1 MPVQAIPLPLNQN
14 FMQSGRRYTLYQTV
28 RWGVRYIYIFLIY
41 DTLTVLLFHT
51 FDLKW
56 LSLPW
61 QPISLIGIAVA
72 FYLGFKN
79 NSSYERLWE
88 ARKIWGGI
96 VNASRS
102 FTVMA
107 RDFITHHGKDDMPEA
122 ELTQLRKSLVHRH
135 IGWLHALSLELRK
148 VKAWEHNSKFEN
160 EFRKSF
166 GTDYTEEK
174 MEKLKAYL
182 SDEDYAYV
190 MSKGNRSSHIL
201 SQQSRHMMALR
212 EVGHLEH
219 FRHLQMQEMITE
231 LYTLQGKAERIKNF
245 PFPRQYATVNYF
257 FTVLFVGLLP
267 FGMLNVFAAQ
277 NVEWLIWLSIPFS
290 VIGSWVFWTMEMIGD
305 YSENPFE
312 GLYNDVPISSMAV
325 GIEIDI
331 RQMLDETDLPE
342 KMQPVGDFKMLM

>member
-1 MPVQAIPLPLNQN
+1 MQA
-14 FMQSGRRYTLYQTV
+14 GRRYTLYQTV
-28 RWGVRYIYIFLIY
+28 SWGSKFIFIFLLY
-41 DTLTVLLFHT
+41 DSIPVLLYHFA
-51 FDLKW
+51 DLKW

-107 RDFITHHGKDDMPEA
+107 RDFINNDEA
-122 ELTQLRKSLVHRH
+122 TEARSEEEIQGLTKRLVHRH
-135 IGWLHALSLELRK
+135 VAWVHALSLQLRK
-148 VKAWEHNSKFEN
+148 LKGWEHQGEVDQG
-160 EFRKSF
+160 FREAF
-166 GTDYTEEK
+166 GTKYDEK
-174 MEKLKAYL
+174 NFEKLKGYL
-182 SDEDYAYV
+182 SEEDYAYM
-190 MSKGNRSSHIL
+190 MSKGNYASHLL
-201 SQQSRHMMALR
+201 SIQSREMMALR
-212 EVGHLEH
+212 KEGSLEH

-231 LYTLQGKAERIKNF
+231 FYTLQGKAERIKNF

-257 FTVLFVGLLP
+257 FAVLFVSLLP
-267 FGMLNVFAAQ
+267 FGMLNVFTASD
-277 NVEWLIWLSIPFS
+277 VEWLIWLSIPFS

-312 GLYNDVPISSMAV
+312 GLYNDVPISAMAT

-342 KMQPVGDFKMLM
+342 PIAPVGDFKMLL

>member
-1 MPVQAIPLPLNQN
+1 
-14 FMQSGRRYTLYQTV
+14 
-28 RWGVRYIYIFLIY
+28 
-41 DTLTVLLFHT
+41 
-51 FDLKW
+51 
-56 LSLPW
+56 
-61 QPISLIGIAVA
+61 
-72 FYLGFKN
+72 
-79 NSSYERLWE
+79 
-88 ARKIWGGI
+88 
-96 VNASRS
+96 
-102 FTVMA
+102 
-107 RDFITHHGKDDMPEA
+107 
-122 ELTQLRKSLVHRH
+122 
-135 IGWLHALSLELRK
+135 
-148 VKAWEHNSKFEN
+148 
-160 EFRKSF
+160 
-166 GTDYTEEK
+166 
-174 MEKLKAYL
+174 
-182 SDEDYAYV
+182 
-190 MSKGNRSSHIL
+190 
-201 SQQSRHMMALR
+201 MMALR

-342 KMQPVGDFKMLM
+342 KMQPIGDFKMLL